1 VEESATRQV
10 KTYSGGMRRRLD
22 LAASL
27 VVRAEVYFLDEP
39 TTGLDP
45 ASRAQVHQLIRAIV
59 AGGATVLL
67 TTQYL
72 EEADQLAVR
81 LAVINHG
88 RVIAEGTPDELK
100 ASPRSRPGS
109 TAGNGERLG
118 TGQARAFPCQGI
130 ARLAWLGHDRRMEMR
145 AELVINALAE
155 DAWVVVGERFGDIAE
170 WASVITEGRP
180 YCGP

>member
-72 EEADQLAVR
+72 EEADQLAAR

-109 TAGNGERLG
+109 TAGSGDR
-118 TGQARAFPCQGI
+118 GQRQ
-130 ARLAWLGHDRRMEMR
+130 RRQR
-145 AELVINALAE
+145 RH
-155 DAWVVVGERFGDIAE
+155 G
-170 WASVITEGRP
+170 
-180 YCGP
+180 

>member
-1 VEESATRQV
+1 MLLGRLAGLRWKAARARAAELLATFALEESAARQV

-72 EEADQLAVR
+72 EEADQLAAR

-88 RVIAEGTPDELK
+88 RVTAEGTPDELK

-109 TAGNGERLG
+109 TAGSGDR
-118 TGQARAFPCQGI
+118 GQHQRKQRQHG
-130 ARLAWLGHDRRMEMR
+130 
-145 AELVINALAE
+145 
-155 DAWVVVGERFGDIAE
+155 
-170 WASVITEGRP
+170 
-180 YCGP
+180 